1 MRSSKVR
8 WRGGDLLHLG
18 CVCEWKEFAFREGMG
33 LITVIYGDKGLL
45 DRVGSASQLTCGS
58 GTSNSVSSGYI
69 DQGWREDAR

>member
-1 MRSSKVR
+1 
-8 WRGGDLLHLG
+8 
-18 CVCEWKEFAFREGMG
+18 MG

-69 DQGWREDAR
+69 DQGWREYAR